1 LIATY
6 NLSLRSICVLET
18 TWDFTSIG
26 VIASVVFFNR
36 IVCVVPRGAGVGT
49 GNNDGVIDGGGDT
62 VVGKGGGV
70 QPSKQI

>member
-1 LIATY
+1 
-6 NLSLRSICVLET
+6 VPET
-18 TWDFTSIG
+18 KWDFTAMG

-49 GNNDGVIDGGGDT
+49 GNSDGMIDGGGDT
-62 VVGKGGGV
+62 VAGAGGGA